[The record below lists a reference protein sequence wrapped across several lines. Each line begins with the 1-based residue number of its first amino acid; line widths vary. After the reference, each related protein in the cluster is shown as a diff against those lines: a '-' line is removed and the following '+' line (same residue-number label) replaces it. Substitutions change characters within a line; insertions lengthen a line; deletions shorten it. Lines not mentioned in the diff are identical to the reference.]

1 MTSVETWLKG
11 ELSYLST
18 WKDLTGLSWFNWQTW
33 ICLSVEQEAKL
44 SSDFLRMWNK
54 KRNMILKKCK
64 IKCEKYESG
73 RTRNTSRHQEQGP
86 SEKQTVACS
95 FLLLRPRLL
104 SSWFIAT
111 WHWQCQW
118 SLIMIS
124 WFNNHEMFV
133 QKENLS
139 TPALR
144 MKFPVLF
151 HFRAKIGPWQRDCR
165 NDIWWLIGM
174 QIYIWADNIPCDW
187 STFSTLC
194 CPSVFSS
201 LPVVLQILKSRWYK
215 VEKVPQASLSNW
227 RSSNFNLT

>member
-1 MTSVETWLKG
+1 MHLERLDWSLVVQLADMNLLVRRAGSKTFLWFPEEEKNRKRFCTG
-11 ELSYLST
+11 HGISYQ
-18 WKDLTGLSWFNWQTW
+18 D
-33 ICLSVEQEAKL
+33 
-44 SSDFLRMWNK
+44 SSADFI
-54 KRNMILKKCK
+54 ILKT
-64 IKCEKYESG
+64 YE
-73 RTRNTSRHQEQGP
+73 RKPNTSRHQEQGP
-86 SEKQTVACS
+86 SEMQTVACS